1 MSKEKN
7 NSTIKTENTW
17 DFHDEIK
24 YSKIAK
30 A

>member
-7 NSTIKTENTW
+7 NSTVSIENTW

-24 YSKIAK
+24 YSKTVK
-30 A
+30 P